1 MNDYFPPND
10 VLNVREI
17 GLKNFLFRRI
27 KDIQEYKNKVRER
40 EQKFH
45 FQKFQKK
52 LEDSDKYLFFVHNF
66 LPYKDFPIGGVY
78 YELLIFLDK
87 SYKSYCSAYYE
98 HDNPQNRIY
107 ALENFYKS
115 LNMMFDIRYTKQE
128 QWEIQEKER
137 NYSELYG
144 KFINTVCN
152 RLFNE
157 KKISKEV
164 NVVIS
169 TDSKKQ
175 WIELNIHRLN
185 KSFITYY
192 SKSYDVG
199 ILNNKH
205 EYYKARNSL
214 YVLFLKDTV

>member
-1 MNDYFPPND
+1 
-10 VLNVREI
+10 
-17 GLKNFLFRRI
+17 
-27 KDIQEYKNKVRER
+27 
-40 EQKFH
+40 
-45 FQKFQKK
+45 
-52 LEDSDKYLFFVHNF
+52 
-66 LPYKDFPIGGVY
+66 
-78 YELLIFLDK
+78 
-87 SYKSYCSAYYE
+87 
-98 HDNPQNRIY
+98 
-107 ALENFYKS
+107 
-115 LNMMFDIRYTKQE
+115 MMFDIRYTKQE
-128 QWEIQEKER
+128 QWELQEKER

-175 WIELNIHRLN
+175 WIELNIHRPN
-185 KSFITYY
+185 KSVITYY